1 VDYTALS
8 KIVLFLA
15 FGAASIAGMRRQ
27 WINDPP
33 GFRKTLK
40 LVAALLVFSLAGVAP
55 MIALVPEPPGN
66 ASGIAT
72 LALIGFILSWIFLGS
87 LWLARHAPRYNALP
101 RWVDHRF
108 GPVESTLMAVCA
120 ASVLTLL
127 LL

>member
-1 VDYTALS
+1 MDYTALS

-15 FGAASIAGMRRQ
+15 VAVAAIPAMRRQ
-27 WINDPP
+27 WLNDPR
-33 GFRKTLK
+33 GFWKTLK
-40 LVAALLVFSLAGVAP
+40 LVGALLVFSLVGVAL
-55 MIALVPEPPGN
+55 MIALVPEAPGN
-66 ASGIAT
+66 ATGIAT

-108 GPVESTLMAVCA
+108 GPVETTLITVCA
-120 ASVLTLL
+120 LSALTLL